1 MLILFLVLEVIPC
14 GIRLIGALGWL
25 TLPSCHDAFD
35 FSALDAL
42 HFCSRQGGPFSKV
55 CPLVALFWFVN
66 LFLPVTHSLFTFLS
80 KSAISCFG
88 FRALDELVAPGCTT
102 CLPSRWCGF
111 AFLAQWSFHVSWVKS
126 CISKQLAVTSFQ
138 TF

>member
-55 CPLVALFWFVN
+55 CPLVALFWFLN
-66 LFLPVTHSLFTFLS
+66 LFMFRETVHIPFKVSNFMFRFRVLLFQ
-80 KSAISCFG
+80 KE
-88 FRALDELVAPGCTT
+88 LDDEN
-102 CLPSRWCGF
+102 
-111 AFLAQWSFHVSWVKS
+111 
-126 CISKQLAVTSFQ
+126 
-138 TF
+138 